1 MTLEILCR
9 GHIAQICGWCFGCK
23 KDDYNR
29 ECPNYTP
36 TILQTFDVE
45 ENQEIET
52 AERNIQYLVRARAE
66 RGIRNAIRV
75 GSTGGAY

>member
-9 GHIAQICGWCFGCK
+9 GHIAEICGWCFGCK

-29 ECPNYTP
+29 DCPHYSP

-45 ENQEIET
+45 ENRVIDL
-52 AERNIQYLVRARAE
+52 AEKNVDYLLSASMQ
-66 RGIRNAIRV
+66 GV
-75 GSTGGAY
+75 GT